1 MEEAYSLSN
10 YLPNSYKRV
19 ADSDYID
26 FLWDAFQSNYEK
38 EKYQF
43 AYLSFH
49 MLFMSFVYFNV
60 WQIKNNLGDDF
71 RKALTLK
78 DNQRESDFLGA
89 TSPFVFWKENERSIF
104 GFFKLVGCPKE
115 KIGNYKKMVNLRN
128 DIAHT
133 NGNIFFDNEVSLLE
147 KVEELLRYVA
157 EIQSYSKGVIQ
168 ECYKRFLLS
177 SWDEE
182 TREYLVLEDQIQEVL
197 IHDNFLS
204 AEDIKFC
211 LEFEINSLSAKT
223 EFDSMKQVHN
233 VFMDAFSDEE
243 A

>member
-19 ADSDYID
+19 ADSDYIN

-38 EKYQF
+38 EKFQF

-78 DNQRESDFLGA
+78 DNQSESDFLGA

-128 DIAHT
+128 NIAHT
-133 NGNIFFDNEVSLLE
+133 NGNIFFDNENSLLE
-147 KVEELLRYVA
+147 KVEELLRYVE
-157 EIQSYSKGVIQ
+157 EIQSYSKEVIQ
-168 ECYKRFLLS
+168 ECYKSFLLT
-177 SWDEE
+177 SWNEE
-182 TREYLVLEDQIQEVL
+182 TREYLDLKDQIQEML

-204 AEDIKFC
+204 AEDLKFC
-211 LEFEINSLSAKT
+211 FEFDINSISTEQEFESIRHIHELIIQT
-223 EFDSMKQVHN
+223 Y
-233 VFMDAFSDEE
+233 SDGET
-243 A
+243 